1 MKIKEL
7 IEYLNTLDKEARIF
21 LQYDSFMWYDLEP
34 EWIEHVDDDDMG
46 FREAKELGVSVKDY
60 KIEMS

>member
-7 IEYLNTLDKEARIF
+7 IEYLKTLDQEARIF

-34 EWIEHVDDDDMG
+34 DRIEHVDRDDAKY
-46 FREAKELGVSVKDY
+46 REARELGATIKDF
-60 KIEMS
+60 KIELS

>member
-7 IEYLNTLDKEARIF
+7 IEYLNTLDKDARIF
-21 LQYDSFMWYDLEP
+21 LQYDSFMWYNLEP
-34 EWIEHVDDDDMG
+34 ECIEHIDEKDTG
-46 FREAKELGVSVKDY
+46 YREAKGLGVSVNDY